1 METQYCI
8 YVGKSAP
15 PGNGIGIRIG
25 IGISIGIGIG
35 IGKHIGKH
43 IEKRPPFLPCF
54 ASRVRRVFGAR

>member
-35 IGKHIGKH
+35 
-43 IEKRPPFLPCF
+43 
-54 ASRVRRVFGAR
+54 